1 MDMFIMLT
9 SSMKDG
15 FERIPYDGNLVKNVK
30 KYRVAGGEYAGGV
43 KKNNRLVI
51 PFESLLMLVATNYI
65 PKCY

>member
-43 KKNNRLVI
+43 SKRTI
-51 PFESLLMLVATNYI
+51 GWSFLLKA
-65 PKCY
+65 C